1 MLNYDDIP
9 ELFIAKIKEHMRE
22 KDISPLQIVKQ
33 STIDKDTVY
42 SYLKGYRR
50 ISYVNACVL
59 YSVVIDDKKF
69 TLETLSKYKKRVLSS
84 FYINFDKAFGDMT
97 YLQAERFLDVS
108 HSTIYCYRMRKKKP
122 TLTMAVKVA
131 KVMNFSLE
139 FDYLD
144 FIKEQL

>member
-1 MLNYDDIP
+1 MLKYDNVP
-9 ELFIAKIKEHMRE
+9 ELFIKRIKERMQQ
-22 KDISPLQIVKQ
+22 KDISLLQIVKQ
-33 STIDKDTVY
+33 STLDKDTVY
-42 SYLKGYRR
+42 SYLKGYRK

-59 YSVVIDDKKF
+59 YSVVIDGTVFAQK
-69 TLETLSKYKKRVLSS
+69 TLSKYKERVLLS

-97 YLQAERFLDVS
+97 YLQAERFLNVS

-122 TLTMAVKVA
+122 TLAMAVKVA

-144 FIKEQL
+144 FIKE